1 MTRRKGANGSAATES
16 GAPAAAAAAAAP
28 GPASAPPKPKR
39 VRTKAASTS
48 ARQKAGAAG
57 AAAGAAGEAAPE
69 PVPFWH
75 GKLWEPLPLARWTR
89 WTTTDENGAVT
100 RTLNETIREERARL
114 RELPG
119 KYLPFLRSLRDG
131 IRHLIADG
139 LQEPH
144 HRVFRVHHERLVLEL
159 QDRIEELEA
168 NKDLE
173 DFERNVQPFI
183 IAHANALAA
192 AAREQEEASRGAPT
206 LPPAI
211 IDAMAPV
218 QQRLYRRML
227 RMVAASS
234 AAGAAGGGAS
244 LPHVVGN
251 EELVRHMFSRLWV
264 TAHAPA
270 SMHTS
275 AHDVCQ
281 RCRVPMVKS
290 TREQML
296 VCSQCGFSI
305 TYVDSTEAARTY
317 GDDAEYYPNASTR
330 FNHFQEFV
338 TRVQSRELKPVPRGI
353 MTRVAVALRD
363 TEGVTCAAD
372 ITLDKVVRVVNALGA
387 PLREYKKNVVQIC
400 AQLSGRW
407 PVQLTAE
414 QMFMARSIFFE
425 ILNAFEVLFPG
436 DKKKWFRYKFIMRV
450 ICCTMGWD
458 EMLGALDAIEGA
470 GAAEEPDEA
479 AGPPTA
485 LPLAKGGGGAE
496 HASGGPGEADADAAE
511 PTAALPAFLHNVP
524 RAEIEDAELRMRAIF
539 RHLGWQYR
547 GPCTG
552 IVEEEAAPPVKP
564 GSVVMQTVPA

>member
-1 MTRRKGANGSAATES
+1 LAEPEAGPRAA
-16 GAPAAAAAAAAP
+16 
-28 GPASAPPKPKR
+28 APPKPKR
-39 VRTKAASTS
+39 TRTRAPAGSTH
-48 ARQKAGAAG
+48 RQQKQQAQQQRTFEGAQ
-57 AAAGAAGEAAPE
+57 E

-75 GKLWEPLPLARWTR
+75 GKLWEPLPMARWTR

-100 RTLNETIREERARL
+100 RSLNDTIREERARL

-119 KYLPFLRSLRDG
+119 KYLPFLRALRDG
-131 IRHLIADG
+131 IRHMIQDA
-139 LQEPH
+139 LQQPY
-144 HRVFRVHHERLVLEL
+144 HRVLRIHHERLVREI
-159 QDRIEELEA
+159 QERIEELEE
-168 NKDLE
+168 NRDLE
-173 DFERNVQPFI
+173 EFERNVQPFI

-192 AAREQEEASRGAPT
+192 AAREQEEASRGAPS
-206 LPPAI
+206 LPAAI

-227 RMVAASS
+227 KLVAAN
-234 AAGAAGGGAS
+234 ANAGAVPAAAAPGAHGEAS
-244 LPHVVGN
+244 SKVVSN

-264 TAHAPA
+264 ASHAPA

-290 TREQML
+290 TREQLL

-305 TYVDSTEAARTY
+305 GYIDSTEAARTY

-338 TRVQSRELKPVPRGI
+338 TRVQSRELKPVPRSV
-353 MTRVAVALRD
+353 MAKVAVALRD
-363 TEGVTCAAD
+363 MEGVACAAD
-372 ITLDKVVRVVNALGA
+372 ITLDKVVRVVNALGS

-458 EMLGALDAIEGA
+458 DMLGALDAIEGA
-470 GAAEEPDEA
+470 GAADDEEGWKEPEA
-479 AGPPTA
+479 AATLAAAAPKEPAAQQSEQLPP
-485 LPLAKGGGGAE
+485 
-496 HASGGPGEADADAAE
+496 
-511 PTAALPAFLHNVP
+511 FMRNVP
-524 RAEIEDAELRMRAIF
+524 RTEIEEAELRMRAIF
-539 RHLGWQYR
+539 RHLGWHYR

-552 IVEEEAAPPVKP
+552 IVEEEAPSDTIP
-564 GSVVMQTVPA
+564 GSVVMHTVPS